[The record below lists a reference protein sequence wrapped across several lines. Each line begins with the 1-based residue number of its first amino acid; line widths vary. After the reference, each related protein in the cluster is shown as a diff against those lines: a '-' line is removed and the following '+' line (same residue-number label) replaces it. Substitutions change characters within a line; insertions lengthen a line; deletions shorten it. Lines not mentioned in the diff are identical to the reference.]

1 VINTKL
7 KEVENKLILAKTI
20 SIPHNTT
27 LLEEDGIDDYTHD
40 NIQNIPLLMKELNDL
55 KREIEVPEKQMELL
69 KNAEIKAKD
78 FVIEKRNE
86 KLKNSFVMENTPL
99 GNVLMVYDLSR
110 NSFKYYSD
118 NTIPYRYLEVVA
130 RKYVKMFDCRP
141 IYVDMEE
148 ELNTAEE
155 KWREKEET
163 AKLRENDINTLSEN
177 KTNHLLQDKK
187 NVFAKFKSYNKEG
200 STGRVNTVAPPKNS
214 IPNKNTSVNEK
225 EENKKIL
232 LKDKANVYTHDGKLS
247 NFSFLKKID
256 RKIVDKKYGLTFAD
270 FKRMFK
276 I

>member
-1 VINTKL
+1 M
-7 KEVENKLILAKTI
+7 
-20 SIPHNTT
+20 
-27 LLEEDGIDDYTHD
+27 D
-40 NIQNIPLLMKELNDL
+40 
-55 KREIEVPEKQMELL
+55 LL